1 MPVKRATKYSNEHLG
16 YDWGSGDDP
25 WLVYVDQTPY
35 NLPSTDVIALSWQDE
50 SIPDGFEINME
61 KHLDKSIRGPLQ
73 SIIDS
78 LDFSWKELKT
88 GQKEQSV
95 LGGGGGEI
103 SFDDAAETESFNF
116 ED

>member
-1 MPVKRATKYSNEHLG
+1 
-16 YDWGSGDDP
+16 
-25 WLVYVDQTPY
+25 VYVDQTPY

-50 SIPDGFEINME
+50 SIPEGFEINME

-95 LGGGGGEI
+95 LGGGGGDI
-103 SFDDAAETESFNF
+103 SFDNAAETESFNF